1 MPELPE
7 VEVICQ
13 GLLPHLLG
21 RTILDVNCSGKDLRS
36 PVDCQAMKTELNNTR
51 ITSLKRR
58 AKYLILKTDC
68 GATLIIHL
76 GMTGNMGI
84 FETGSAPK
92 KHDHVYWQL
101 DNNTEL
107 RFNDTR
113 RFGAVHLLPAQKA
126 RQEEKRF
133 FSATGPEPFSRSCS
147 VAYLSRKAAHRKLAI
162 KKFIMDSHVVAG
174 IGNIYANESLFRAR
188 IHPERQ
194 VSSLSEKEWRRLL
207 TTIRKILKYA
217 IKCGGSTISD
227 FVGAS
232 GEGGYFQM
240 NFLIYGKAGE
250 RCSECDGIIVKETIG
265 GRASFFCPVC
275 QAQQGDEDKR

>member
-7 VEVICQ
+7 VEVICR
-13 GLLPHLLG
+13 GLLPHLLN
-21 RTILDVNCSGKDLRS
+21 RTILNVHGSGKQLRF
-36 PVDCQAMKTELNNTR
+36 PVHCQEMQTELHNTR
-51 ITSLKRR
+51 IISLSRR

-84 FETGSAPK
+84 FETGSSLK
-92 KHDHVYWQL
+92 KHDHVCWHL

-107 RFNDTR
+107 RFNDAR
-113 RFGAVHLLPAQKA
+113 RFGAVRLLPAKNA
-126 RQEEKRF
+126 KQEEKRF
-133 FSATGPEPFSRSCS
+133 FAATGPEPFSRSCS
-147 VAYLSRKAAHRKLAI
+147 VAYLSHLAAHRKLAI

-174 IGNIYANESLFRAR
+174 IGNIYANESLFLAR

-194 VSSLSEKEWRRLL
+194 VSSLSNKEWRRLL
-207 TTIRKILKYA
+207 TTMRKILKHA

-240 NFLIYGKAGE
+240 KFRIYGKAGE
-250 RCSECDGIIVKETIG
+250 TCSECYGVITKETIG

-275 QAQQGDEDKR
+275 QPKVGDEGIR